1 MGYGHLGHGAGV
13 FHDAGF
19 FPLPEAAASCYPQPM
34 SRHCPHILQVLPA
47 LGTGGI
53 EQGTV
58 EMAEAIVRAGGRAF
72 VAGASGPLLPRLL
85 SVGARHIDLPLGQ
98 KSPLAILRNSRA
110 LAQIIREE
118 RIDLVHARSRAP
130 AWAAWQA
137 TRRTGTPFVTTW
149 HGVHKASFPGK
160 KRYNSVLA
168 RGARVIAISS
178 YIATRLREDYRVG
191 QDRLRLIPRGAD
203 MARFDPALING
214 ARMQALAEKWQ
225 VPPGTP
231 VIMLPGRLT
240 RWKGQLLLL
249 RAMAILQAEL
259 PGPWLAVLVGP
270 ADPRDSYVQEIEATA
285 LRLGLRERLRFAGL
299 CQDMP
304 AAYALADVVAVPSL
318 RPEPFGRVVIEAQAM
333 GRPVVVS
340 AQGGA
345 METVLPH
352 RTGLLVP
359 PDDAPALAE
368 ALCQILTL
376 SEGAR
381 DLLAETARHHIA
393 ENYTTRQMQS
403 ATLAVYDELLGTGLS
418 DQFRD
423 LDQ

>member
-1 MGYGHLGHGAGV
+1 
-13 FHDAGF
+13 
-19 FPLPEAAASCYPQPM
+19 M
-34 SRHCPHILQVLPA
+34 SRRCPHILQVLPA

-58 EMAEAIVRAGGRAF
+58 EMAEAIVAAGGRAV
-72 VAGASGPLLPRLL
+72 VASASGALVPRLL
-85 SVGARHIDLPLGQ
+85 SVGARHIELPLGQ
-98 KSPLAILRNSRA
+98 KSPFSIMRHARILSQ
-110 LAQIIREE
+110 LIRDE

-130 AWAAWQA
+130 AWAAWRA
-137 TRRTGTPFVTTW
+137 TKRTGTPLVTTW
-149 HGVHKASFPGK
+149 HGVHNAGFPGK

-168 RGARVIAISS
+168 RGARVIAISA
-178 YIATRLREDYRVG
+178 YIATRLRNDYRVG
-191 QDRLRLIPRGAD
+191 DDRLRLIPRGAD
-203 MARFDPALING
+203 MSRFDPALVNG

-231 VIMLPGRLT
+231 VILLPGRLT
-240 RWKGQLLLL
+240 RWKGQLFLL
-249 RAMAILQAEL
+249 RAMAQLQALL
-259 PGPWLAVLVGP
+259 PGAWLAVLVGP
-270 ADPRDSYVQEIEATA
+270 ADPEDEYVKEIAATA
-285 LRLGLRERLRFAGL
+285 ARLGLSERLRFAGL

-333 GRPVVVS
+333 GRPVVVT

-345 METVLPH
+345 METVQPY

-359 PDDAPALAE
+359 PDDTAALAD
-368 ALCQILTL
+368 ALLQILTL

-381 DLLAETARHHIA
+381 TLLAETARHHIA

-403 ATLAVYDELLGTGLS
+403 ATLAVYDELLGSDLS
-418 DQFRD
+418 EQFRTSFS
-423 LDQ
+423 